1 MCHETMEY
9 DCPVVDGD
17 LCLQED
23 AHQIE
28 SDKVR
33 LIAILS
39 VFFFL
44 YSETVVNF
52 LLRICFFKQMLRLCI

>member
-1 MCHETMEY
+1 MEY
-9 DCPVVDGD
+9 DCTVVDGD

-39 VFFFL
+39 VFL
-44 YSETVVNF
+44 VV
-52 LLRICFFKQMLRLCI
+52 L

>member
-1 MCHETMEY
+1 MEY

-39 VFFFL
+39 VFFLL